1 MKQTAQQKDWKTM
14 EKKSNSN
21 HSAITANTE
30 NTDKNRCF
38 SPVFITLVYF
48 RYLLTEVY

>member
-1 MKQTAQQKDWKTM
+1 M
-14 EKKSNSN
+14 S
-21 HSAITANTE
+21 ITEDCNDTE
-30 NTDKNRCF
+30 NTDKDRCF